1 MTGRIDK
8 EPALLQAAG
17 VKKTRD
23 MRLDALRGL
32 FLIIMAGVHVPTPLS
47 QLFQEPFGYV
57 SAAEGFI
64 FLGACLAGFVYGKT
78 WLQTN
83 WKTMSRRAWK
93 RSRLIYIVHLALVL
107 SLVLVAWAAANRVA
121 PLANHFHDFLQDPWR
136 SLLLMPLLLH
146 QPPLFDILP
155 IYVIFLGATPLVLAA
170 ARRRGWGMV
179 LAFSVVGWLVAQF
192 KLNAGI
198 PSDLSSGLPLCWGS
212 FNLLAWQ
219 FLWVVGLALGET
231 VLRRPIVPQKFRLG
245 LAAPAAVIVTVG
257 LLSRHGLWPQAW
269 FSDNLFLWMDKWT
282 LGPLRVLNFSA
293 WAVLLLA
300 WNPHPPKWFLAPTAL
315 LGRHSLAVFAFHLP
329 LVIAAST
336 VIQMFELTNAS
347 QIAIGLLVI
356 GSLFLWAA
364 LFERNKRRIQSATAP
379 PAQVKPSSPLTPANA

>member
-1 MTGRIDK
+1 VTGRIEK
-8 EPALLQAAG
+8 ELSLLQAAG
-17 VKKTRD
+17 AKKPRD

-47 QLFQEPFGYV
+47 RLFQEPFGYV

-78 WLQTN
+78 WLQADWTA
-83 WKTMSRRAWK
+83 MSRRAWK
-93 RSRLIYIVHLALVL
+93 RSRQIYIVHLALVL
-107 SLVLVAWAAANRVA
+107 SLVLVAWVAANRVA
-121 PLANHFHDFLQDPWR
+121 PLANHFHDFLQAPWR
-136 SLLLMPLLLH
+136 SLLLVPLLLH

-155 IYVIFLGATPLVLAA
+155 VYVVFLGATPLLLAA
-170 ARRRGWGMV
+170 ARRRGWGML
-179 LAFSVVGWLVAQF
+179 LAISAIGWLVAQF
-192 KLNAGI
+192 KLNARI
-198 PSDLSSGLPLCWGS
+198 PGDLSSGLPLCWGS

-219 FLWVVGLALGET
+219 FLWIVGLALGDT
-231 VLRRPIVPQKFRLG
+231 VLHRPIIPQKFRLK
-245 LAAPAAVIVTVG
+245 LAAPATVMVAIG

-293 WAVLLLA
+293 WAVLLLS
-300 WNPHPPKWFLAPTAL
+300 WNPHPPKWFLSPTAL

-336 VIQMFELTNAS
+336 VIQMFTLSNAS

-356 GSLFLWAA
+356 AALFLWAA
-364 LFERNKRRIQSATAP
+364 LFERNKRRLQTTATG
-379 PAQVKPSSPLTPANA
+379 PAQVKSSSPLTPANA